1 MIWSDVTIAG
11 QTDKRTNE
19 QIRKD
24 IASHYSGW
32 VTQPM
37 DHGWLR
43 WAINWLS
50 MVCFKIT
57 WYKIFQ
63 NTIRQFSLSRE
74 SRESRILGILATS
87 KRKLLIISCTKKT
100 VKKRFWGRFLT
111 FLRLFW
117 SLSHLHWPDND
128 ILQKDCFTTSIP
140 SCRNG
145 PNILDGHIGGSHIDS
160 QLPSLISLFIFVWSI
175 SEENPK
181 NNLITGEQACLFP
194 PPAVFHNKCQSDK

>member
-1 MIWSDVTIAG
+1 MALGYYMALMPVNIEKKVMIWSDVTIAG
-11 QTDKRTNE
+11 QTDERTNE
-19 QIRKD
+19 QKRKD

-63 NTIRQFSLSRE
+63 NTIRQFSPSRE

-87 KRKLLIISCTKKT
+87 QKEIAYHILHEKNGEK
-100 VKKRFWGRFLT
+100 T
-111 FLRLFW
+111 FLGQVFNFPEAILVSKSSSLTGQWYFAKRLFQNEY
-117 SLSHLHWPDND
+117 S
-128 ILQKDCFTTSIP
+128 
-140 SCRNG
+140 
-145 PNILDGHIGGSHIDS
+145 
-160 QLPSLISLFIFVWSI
+160 
-175 SEENPK
+175 
-181 NNLITGEQACLFP
+181 
-194 PPAVFHNKCQSDK
+194 